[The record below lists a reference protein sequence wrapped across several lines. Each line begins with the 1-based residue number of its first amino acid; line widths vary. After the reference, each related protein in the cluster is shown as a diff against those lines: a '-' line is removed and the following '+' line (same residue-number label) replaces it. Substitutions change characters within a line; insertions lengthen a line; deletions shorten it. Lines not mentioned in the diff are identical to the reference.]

1 MKRKRSPYIAL
12 LLSILLIFA
21 YMILFLLLIFK
32 YDFAAVF
39 MEKFINLFKN
49 KEIAEALFVTIFFLI
64 PISAIYAV
72 INRKSR

>member
-64 PISAIYAV
+64 PISVIYAV

>member
-49 KEIAEALFVTIFFLI
+49 KEIAEALFVRECE
-64 PISAIYAV
+64 IYSV
-72 INRKSR
+72 NSVGCNKKD

>member
-32 YDFAAVF
+32 YDFAAIF

-64 PISAIYAV
+64 PISVIYAV